1 MEERVHLGTRSE
13 RVPQIEERERNGV
26 TFLKAGTEQERNA
39 QKWKER
45 KRNAPFLF
53 RSFSVNILKK
63 LKQNCFKNIFKMIL
77 RLFIQFSD
85 EETPYLI
92 SFY

>member
-1 MEERVHLGTRSE
+1 MMSKALEE

-45 KRNAPFLF
+45 KRNEPFLF
-53 RSFSVNILKK
+53 RSFLSKAFAFLAEIKK
-63 LKQNCFKNIFKMIL
+63 TL
-77 RLFIQFSD
+77 LF
-85 EETPYLI
+85 
-92 SFY
+92 